1 MISFRKKQEQ
11 LELVNLS
18 PYAKKSVNAKRWKE
32 EDADP
37 YRTDYQRD
45 IGRIVFSD
53 AFRRMRM
60 KTQVFLASGTD
71 QHNRT
76 RLTHSL
82 EVAQISKSIA
92 KPLGLNIDLTE
103 AVALGHDLG
112 HTPYGHAGESAL
124 NTCLRGKGIFNHNA
138 QSVWILRQTLQNRKD
153 RHGKVFPGYNLT
165 YDVVEGI
172 WKHTEYKHTLKE
184 FDGLQ
189 HYNPDGAASLEG
201 QTVDIADG
209 IAYLTHDIEDS
220 VRNNLISMNE
230 VEEIWG
236 ENTEVDFR
244 PNTWRHHLIYDVI
257 AFSDGKEFINFSP
270 DTQCLYTQLKS
281 LVKNKILNSEKVKKT
296 DEEGK
301 EKICAIYDY
310 YSRNPEV
317 LINKWT
323 NRNTYI
329 NNKG

>member
-112 HTPYGHAGESAL
+112 HT
-124 NTCLRGKGIFNHNA
+124 
-138 QSVWILRQTLQNRKD
+138 
-153 RHGKVFPGYNLT
+153 LT
-165 YDVVEGI
+165 GM
-172 WKHTEYKHTLKE
+172 L
-184 FDGLQ
+184 G
-189 HYNPDGAASLEG
+189 N
-201 QTVDIADG
+201 
-209 IAYLTHDIEDS
+209 
-220 VRNNLISMNE
+220 
-230 VEEIWG
+230 
-236 ENTEVDFR
+236 
-244 PNTWRHHLIYDVI
+244 
-257 AFSDGKEFINFSP
+257 
-270 DTQCLYTQLKS
+270 QL
-281 LVKNKILNSEKVKKT
+281 
-296 DEEGK
+296 
-301 EKICAIYDY
+301 
-310 YSRNPEV
+310 
-317 LINKWT
+317 
-323 NRNTYI
+323 
-329 NNKG
+329 